1 MPAALHVEHARG
13 QHGATQNLD
22 GFSGG
27 HLAASRVRH
36 AAQCMQEK
44 LVQQERLVFLNS
56 PAPEKLACMSIH
68 SEIKRRRVALG
79 WSYERLAD
87 EVSKLEGL
95 QKPLSW
101 QAVQQWERED
111 GTAPK
116 RKRLEFVARALGTY
130 VESLIDKNSPPPTAA
145 EPPPRPWLQLPG
157 AVEQVVAAIADLTPS
172 AWAMARAAMDTVVG
186 HPEMRNEVTAS
197 LLLVL
202 QAAPTK
208 RAQVG

>member
-1 MPAALHVEHARG
+1 
-13 QHGATQNLD
+13 
-22 GFSGG
+22 
-27 HLAASRVRH
+27 
-36 AAQCMQEK
+36 
-44 LVQQERLVFLNS
+44 
-56 PAPEKLACMSIH
+56 MSIH

-79 WSYERLAD
+79 WSHERLAD

-101 QAVQQWERED
+101 QSVQQWERED

-130 VESLIDKNSPPPTAA
+130 VETLIDEKSPQHIAA
-145 EPPPRPWLQLPG
+145 EPQPRPWSQLPA
-157 AVEQVVAAIADLTPS
+157 AVDQVVAAISELTPS
-172 AWAMARAAMDTVVG
+172 AWAMARGALETVVG
-186 HPEMRNEVTAS
+186 HPEMRGEVTAN

-208 RAQVG
+208 RAHVG